1 MGALRQRRERD
12 NISVTANTTTPIL
25 GRRRSS
31 GSTISKL
38 VLRIGTLVMIV
49 AVPMLYNMPTPDLQT
64 SSAQK
69 QKNDVTVK
77 KDTNVAASEYESPK
91 RKEGEAKTNQEAA
104 ELSIA
109 WEVLPAADHMD
120 ATIAELKPATLCT
133 CAKCGS
139 SSLWEELFAIVEG
152 KPFKSMNYTG
162 PPWIHTLSN
171 KELWTNIEAKRKTDW
186 SNFKDQDSFALI
198 RDPKDRIMS
207 AWKSKVTCDTD
218 KEIRGHRIF
227 VPELLNLVGP
237 SSNITART
245 DKGFPC
251 LDLSEYLAVLSQIH
265 GQGREGLLESHFLPQ
280 HLGCFKDVP
289 PSMWTV
295 VTTISGPNA
304 LCSLKSVVSKST
316 NNMSNTDDDCQMIK
330 THNYNRSV
338 DLSRA
343 DEVILDRITSKEYE
357 MMGQYLNDA

>member
-1 MGALRQRRERD
+1 MQQQLRALRRRLVGD
-12 NISVTANTTTPIL
+12 NISVTANTTAPIL
-25 GRRRSS
+25 GGRRSS
-31 GSTISKL
+31 ASTISKL
-38 VLRIGTLVMIV
+38 VLLAIGTLVMIV

-77 KDTNVAASEYESPK
+77 KDTNDVAASEYESPK
-91 RKEGEAKTNQEAA
+91 REEGDAKTNQKAA
-104 ELSIA
+104 EPSIA
-109 WEVLPAADHMD
+109 WEVVPAADHMD

-139 SSLWEELFAIVEG
+139 TSLWRELFAIVEG
-152 KPFKSMNYTG
+152 KSFKSMNYTG

-171 KELWTNIEAKRKTDW
+171 KKLWTNIEAKRKTDW

-198 RDPKDRIMS
+198 RDPKERIVS
-207 AWKSKVTCDTD
+207 AWKSKVTCDTN

-251 LDLSEYLAVLSQIH
+251 LDMSDYLAVLSQIH
-265 GQGREGLLESHFLPQ
+265 GQGREGSLESHFLPQ

-304 LCSLKSVVSKST
+304 LCSLKSVVLKSA
-316 NNMSNTDDDCQMIK
+316 NMSNMDDGCKMIK
-330 THNYNRSV
+330 THGRARSV

-343 DEVILDRITSKEYE
+343 DE
-357 MMGQYLNDA
+357 

>member
-77 KDTNVAASEYESPK
+77 KDTNDASSEYESPK
-91 RKEGEAKTNQEAA
+91 RKGGEAKTNQEAS
-104 ELSIA
+104 EPSIA
-109 WEVLPAADHMD
+109 WEIMPAADHMD
-120 ATIAELKPATLCT
+120 ATIAELKPATLCA
-133 CAKCGS
+133 CAKCGTT
-139 SSLWEELFAIVEG
+139 SLWEELFAIVEG
-152 KPFKSMNYTG
+152 KSFMSMNYTG
-162 PPWIHTLSN
+162 PPFISKLSN
-171 KELWTNIEAKRKTDW
+171 RKLWTNIEAKRRTDW

-198 RDPKDRIMS
+198 RDPKERIVS

-218 KEIRGHRIF
+218 EEIPGHRMF
-227 VPELLNLVGP
+227 VPRLLKLAGP
-237 SSNITART
+237 SSNMTART

-251 LDLSEYLAVLSQIH
+251 LDLSDYLAVLSQIH
-265 GQGREGLLESHFLPQ
+265 AQGREGSLNEHFLPQ

-304 LCSLKSVVSKST
+304 LCSLKSVVLKSA
-316 NNMSNTDDDCQMIK
+316 NMSNMDDGCKMIK
-330 THNYNRSV
+330 THGRARSV

-357 MMGQYLNDA
+357 MLGQYLNNA

>member
-91 RKEGEAKTNQEAA
+91 REEGDAKTNQKAA
-104 ELSIA
+104 EPSIA
-109 WEVLPAADHMD
+109 WEVVPAADHMD

-139 SSLWEELFAIVEG
+139 TSLWEELFAIVEG
-152 KPFKSMNYTG
+152 KSFKSMNYTG
-162 PPWIHTLSN
+162 PPWIHDLLN
-171 KELWTNIEAKRKTDW
+171 KKLWTNIEAKRRTDW

-198 RDPKDRIMS
+198 RDPKERIVS

-218 KEIRGHRIF
+218 EEIPGHRMF
-227 VPELLNLVGP
+227 VPRLLKLAGP
-237 SSNITART
+237 SSNMTART

-251 LDLSEYLAVLSQIH
+251 LDLSDYLAVLSQIH
-265 GQGREGLLESHFLPQ
+265 AQGREGSLNEHFLPQ

-304 LCSLKSVVSKST
+304 LCSLKSVVSKSA
-316 NNMSNTDDDCQMIK
+316 NMSNTDDGCQIMIK
-330 THNYNRSV
+330 THNYTRNV

-343 DEVILDRITSKEYE
+343 DEDILDRITIKEYE
-357 MMGQYLNDA
+357 MLRKYLDA